1 MNPESIPADGHP
13 ARLAVGI
20 VGAGRAG
27 TALGVALARAGHQVV
42 AASAVSDASL
52 RRARANFPAAVI
64 TEPSQVLRR
73 ADLALLTVPDDAL
86 PGLVTGLAAT
96 GAPLEGRMLAHAS
109 GRYGVSVLEPAV
121 RQGALPLA
129 LHPVMTFTGRP
140 DDVDR
145 LRGTSFGVT
154 APEVLRP
161 AAEALVIEMGGE
173 PVFIAEEHRDLY
185 HAAIAG
191 AANHLITLVAQAMD
205 LLRTAGVAEPARLL
219 APLLSA
225 SLDNALRFGDAGLT
239 GPVARG
245 DAATVAAHVAALEAS
260 TPAAATPGAPAP
272 AVAAYVAMARLT
284 ADRALA
290 AGHPAARRRRTP
302 ARRARRPP
310 VSDGPQLATTRADLA
325 AARALLPGPVVLAPT
340 MGALHAGHARL
351 LGAARTLA
359 GPRGSVIVSIFVN
372 PLQFGPNEDLD
383 RYPRTLDA
391 DLAICAREGADLVF
405 APAAAEIYPGGP
417 PEVTVDPGPA
427 GQRFEGEFRPGFFGG
442 VLTVVL
448 KLLHLTRPA
457 VAVFGQKD
465 AQQLALVRRMVTDLN
480 LDVVIEPVPTVR
492 DADGLAISSRNRY
505 LSAADRAVAL
515 ALPRALRAGQAE
527 AGGGA
532 DAVLAAAWAV
542 LRAQPALAVDYVALV
557 DPGTF
562 GPAGTGSALLVAAAR
577 AGTTRLIDNMALV
590 LPAEGAG
597 DAADH

>member
-1 MNPESIPADGHP
+1 M
-13 ARLAVGI
+13 
-20 VGAGRAG
+20 
-27 TALGVALARAGHQVV
+27 
-42 AASAVSDASL
+42 
-52 RRARANFPAAVI
+52 
-64 TEPSQVLRR
+64 
-73 ADLALLTVPDDAL
+73 
-86 PGLVTGLAAT
+86 
-96 GAPLEGRMLAHAS
+96 
-109 GRYGVSVLEPAV
+109 
-121 RQGALPLA
+121 
-129 LHPVMTFTGRP
+129 
-140 DDVDR
+140 
-145 LRGTSFGVT
+145 
-154 APEVLRP
+154 
-161 AAEALVIEMGGE
+161 
-173 PVFIAEEHRDLY
+173 
-185 HAAIAG
+185 
-191 AANHLITLVAQAMD
+191 
-205 LLRTAGVAEPARLL
+205 
-219 APLLSA
+219 
-225 SLDNALRFGDAGLT
+225 
-239 GPVARG
+239 
-245 DAATVAAHVAALEAS
+245 
-260 TPAAATPGAPAP
+260 
-272 AVAAYVAMARLT
+272 
-284 ADRALA
+284 
-290 AGHPAARRRRTP
+290 
-302 ARRARRPP
+302 
-310 VSDGPQLATTRADLA
+310 SDGPQLATTRADLA

-340 MGALHAGHARL
+340 MGALHAGHTRL

-515 ALPRALRAGQAE
+515 ALPRALRAGQAS
-527 AGGGA
+527 AARGA
-532 DAVLAAAWAV
+532 DAVLAAARGV
-542 LRAQPALAVDYVALV
+542 LAAQPALAVDYLALV

-562 GPAGTGSALLVAAAR
+562 GPAETGPALLVAAAR

-597 DAADH
+597 DAAHH